1 MRKDKGRGTRDEGQM
16 TNDNLTT
23 TTRWVSYGLITAALV
38 AFLAYFWVYNIY
50 AFALFQFPF
59 DYDQG
64 EGYELLDTVLFSQ
77 GEWPYRDS
85 NAYPFYSSNYPPVFH
100 LVIVPLVWLF
110 GPQYWTGRLV
120 GYLGTLITAA
130 AIGYAVHRVGGRKH
144 AWLSALCGLG
154 YLASN
159 YVYHVGPLFRQHLF
173 MVMFE
178 TLAVVWLTAV
188 YEREERTGQPHWRG
202 LLGVMVLLVLAGYTK
217 QLAYATVLAVFG
229 FMFLRDWKRPF
240 IWGVPLA
247 AVVGAI
253 FLWINWAT
261 DGHWWTNT
269 ITANINEFVDGQA
282 WALYTQWFNLH
293 LVITVIAGVY
303 AVYQLYFE
311 RLSAY
316 SIWFVAAVANSA
328 TAGKWGAGESYFVTA
343 VAASLILTGI
353 ALVRLLDWAEAK
365 GWQKPI
371 SAHALL
377 LLVIPVLWLWQA
389 NLVFHWP
396 THTPTLRAIAEL
408 LGEPTETMKPPQT
421 SCSAPQP
428 AVAIPYVD
436 RAFISLGRPPTA
448 EDTAAGQRIAQ
459 HIIESNTPAFSEE
472 AGFNFYAGREIIT
485 NPTQLRNLALAG
497 KLDLNEMLT
506 MLDQQQFDTV
516 IFRAQFFPPDVLNMI
531 GQRYATTDLIEMNG
545 FVYCVMKPK

>member
-1 MRKDKGRGTRDEGQM
+1 MTRDKGQM
-16 TNDNLTT
+16 TTT
-23 TTRWVSYGLITAALV
+23 AARWTSYALITAALI

-85 NAYPFYSSNYPPVFH
+85 NTYPFYSSNYPPVFH

-144 AWLSALCGLG
+144 WWLSALCGLG

-188 YEREERTGQPHWRG
+188 YEREERTDQPHWRG

-240 IWGVPLA
+240 IWGVPFA

-261 DGHWWTNT
+261 AGHWWTNT

-282 WALYTQWFNLH
+282 RALYTQWFNLH
-293 LVITVIAGVY
+293 LVITVIAGAY

-316 SIWFVAAVANSA
+316 TIWFVAAVANSA

-353 ALVRLLDWAEAK
+353 ALVRGLDWAEAK

-497 KLDLNEMLT
+497 KLDLNEMMT